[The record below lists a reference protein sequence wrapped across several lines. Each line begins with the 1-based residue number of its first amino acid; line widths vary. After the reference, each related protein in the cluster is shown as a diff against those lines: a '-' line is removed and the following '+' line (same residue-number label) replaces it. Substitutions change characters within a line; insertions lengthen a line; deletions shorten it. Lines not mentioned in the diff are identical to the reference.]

1 VNDGAKPWLNL
12 TPGTME
18 KAAVSVALMAVAM
31 FYLVSG
37 RQQANVSRMITGAI
51 LALASVA
58 LFAI

>member
-1 VNDGAKPWLNL
+1 MSDADKPWLSI

-18 KAAVSVALMAVAM
+18 KVAVSIALMAIAM

-58 LFAI
+58 LFAL